1 MSDERRYWLDR
12 PENVTRL
19 YRGLWLIGIGLVT
32 LDFVVHRH
40 EELRF
45 AETFA
50 FFGVYGFFACV
61 ALVLAAKGLRRV
73 LMRRENYY
81 DDER

>member
-32 LDFVVHRH
+32 LDLAVHRH
-40 EELRF
+40 EEWRF

-50 FFGVYGFFACV
+50 FFGVYGFIACV
-61 ALVLAAKGLRRV
+61 ALVLTAKGLRRL
-73 LMRRENYY
+73 LMRREDYY
-81 DDER
+81 DER